1 VLHFCSSFLSISV
14 RAQQYDFS
22 SIDQLLDDSSA
33 LYLNRIYVEV
43 FQDDSSIY
51 KYQSGN
57 IFCNNIRIPQGSAT
71 KWISAGIMLKL
82 AELGWWNLDDSI
94 GMYLP
99 QFTQYGKGHITLRQS
114 YSLSSGM
121 FNPGNSNDY
130 HRMSSLTLEQSVDSI
145 AQNVDILYPTGQMI
159 GYDGTMMHVWG
170 RAAEVVDS
178 LNGNIRDW
186 RTIAKEE
193 FFDLLFMDSTDYTD
207 FLPNPAVAGGIETT
221 PCDYLKFLKMISN
234 DGWYNGSQILQ
245 PSSIDEIFTDQ
256 TSSAPIYYTFWPNN
270 HPDFPIGL
278 DTLRYTFGGWW
289 LELDNQHNI
298 TTVCSPGAFGHYPFV
313 DRCRNMYGTFFCF
326 IPAFQGG
333 AQNVMD
339 TYLKFMHMV
348 RDTVDSQCLLTTSTP
363 ESQRAE
369 LVYFPNPT
377 KDHIIIQSKRNVA
390 SVQVYSLTGQIV
402 LEQSFPEIKEI
413 QLNSSNWVRGIYL
426 VSVTQSDGKSELF
439 KIIKQ

>member
-1 VLHFCSSFLSISV
+1 
-14 RAQQYDFS
+14 
-22 SIDQLLDDSSA
+22 
-33 LYLNRIYVEV
+33 
-43 FQDDSSIY
+43 
-51 KYQSGN
+51 
-57 IFCNNIRIPQGSAT
+57 
-71 KWISAGIMLKL
+71 
-82 AELGWWNLDDSI
+82 
-94 GMYLP
+94 
-99 QFTQYGKGHITLRQS
+99 
-114 YSLSSGM
+114 
-121 FNPGNSNDY
+121 
-130 HRMSSLTLEQSVDSI
+130 
-145 AQNVDILYPTGQMI
+145 
-159 GYDGTMMHVWG
+159 
-170 RAAEVVDS
+170 
-178 LNGNIRDW
+178 
-186 RTIAKEE
+186 
-193 FFDLLFMDSTDYTD
+193 
-207 FLPNPAVAGGIETT
+207 
-221 PCDYLKFLKMISN
+221 
-234 DGWYNGSQILQ
+234 
-245 PSSIDEIFTDQ
+245 
-256 TSSAPIYYTFWPNN
+256 
-270 HPDFPIGL
+270 L

>member
-1 VLHFCSSFLSISV
+1 MLKCYIFVLLSLSISV

-145 AQNVDILYPTGQMI
+145 AQNVRYPLS
-159 GYDGTMMHVWG
+159 Y
-170 RAAEVVDS
+170 RA
-178 LNGNIRDW
+178 
-186 RTIAKEE
+186 
-193 FFDLLFMDSTDYTD
+193 
-207 FLPNPAVAGGIETT
+207 
-221 PCDYLKFLKMISN
+221 N
-234 DGWYNGSQILQ
+234 DRVRWNHDACVGEGS
-245 PSSIDEIFTDQ
+245 
-256 TSSAPIYYTFWPNN
+256 
-270 HPDFPIGL
+270 
-278 DTLRYTFGGWW
+278 
-289 LELDNQHNI
+289 
-298 TTVCSPGAFGHYPFV
+298 
-313 DRCRNMYGTFFCF
+313 
-326 IPAFQGG
+326 
-333 AQNVMD
+333 
-339 TYLKFMHMV
+339 
-348 RDTVDSQCLLTTSTP
+348 
-363 ESQRAE
+363 
-369 LVYFPNPT
+369 
-377 KDHIIIQSKRNVA
+377 
-390 SVQVYSLTGQIV
+390 
-402 LEQSFPEIKEI
+402 
-413 QLNSSNWVRGIYL
+413 
-426 VSVTQSDGKSELF
+426 
-439 KIIKQ
+439 